1 MYFKKL
7 VMLGVTALSLGT
19 TGVALAQPQ
28 TAEASTHSISRSWRG
43 HYSGPQHL
51 TLSAHYLKLGG
62 VKSHVKYITK
72 SSHGYHCIHFS
83 NEQPL
88 WLKHG
93 YNKIYLHYGVGGSTD
108 VYYR

>member
-1 MYFKKL
+1 MKL
-7 VMLGVTALSLGT
+7 QSYVAISLATISLGAT
-19 TGVALAQPQ
+19 AMAQPQ
-28 TAEASTHSISRSWRG
+28 TAHASTHSIYRSWRG
-43 HYSGPQHL
+43 SYSGPQRL
-51 TLSAHYLKLGG
+51 TLSAHYLKLGHH
-62 VKSHVKYITK
+62 KSHVSYITK

-93 YNKIYLHYGVGGSTD
+93 YHKMYLHYAVTPSTE